1 MLILFFFV
9 FHRVKMGYVT
19 DVSEEHT
26 ASVIRA
32 EWEMCDETNTVQHR
46 HNAVCSSETS
56 AKQPIY
62 GASTQ

>member
-1 MLILFFFV
+1 
-9 FHRVKMGYVT
+9 MGYVT